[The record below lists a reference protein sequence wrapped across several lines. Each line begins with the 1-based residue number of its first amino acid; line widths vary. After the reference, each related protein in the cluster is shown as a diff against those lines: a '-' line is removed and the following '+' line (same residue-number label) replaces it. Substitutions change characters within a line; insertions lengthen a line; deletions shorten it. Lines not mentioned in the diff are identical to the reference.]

1 MMDSILENHNANKVV
16 EPQDA
21 KKLLLSVIR
30 SGDRVVLEGNNQKQ
44 ATFLSKQLADLSAS
58 DVKDLHIL
66 MSSVTLDEHLDL
78 FRKGIASRLDF
89 AFSGQ
94 QAVPLAKLVQ
104 DGRVVIGSIHTYS
117 ELFSRYF
124 TDLTPNIALVCAE
137 TADAQ
142 GNLY

>member
-1 MMDSILENHNANKVV
+1 MNSIRDNCKAGKVI

-21 KKLLLSVIR
+21 KKMLLSVIR

-44 ATFLSKQLADLSAS
+44 AIFLSKCLADLSAS
-58 DVKDLHIL
+58 DINGLHML

-94 QAVPLAKLVQ
+94 QAVPLATLVQ
-104 DGRVVIGSIHTYS
+104 EGRVVIGSIHTYL
-117 ELFSRYF
+117 ELYSRYF
-124 TDLTPNIALVCAE
+124 TDLVPNVALVCAE
-137 TADAQ
+137 TI
-142 GNLY
+142 